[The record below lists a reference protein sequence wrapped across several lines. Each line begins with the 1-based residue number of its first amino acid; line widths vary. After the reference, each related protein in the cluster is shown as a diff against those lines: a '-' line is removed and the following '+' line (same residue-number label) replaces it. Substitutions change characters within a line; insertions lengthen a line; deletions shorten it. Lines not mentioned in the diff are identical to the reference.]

1 DINDMKLDCKD
12 EFIKIDEDKC
22 LVVIPLNKA
31 ISESTLNT
39 IKEKYSDVNVSYIN

>member
-1 DINDMKLDCKD
+1 
-12 EFIKIDEDKC
+12 
-22 LVVIPLNKA
+22 PLNKA

>member
-1 DINDMKLDCKD
+1 
-12 EFIKIDEDKC
+12 DKC